1 VRGGTGRAAVRTS
14 ICAWTDPLRLVLGT
28 LTVLPTPPPTR
39 VDRRVGSWA
48 MTLAPLAGLLLAAA
62 GVALLSALGRA
73 GVAGAGPPTSATLAA
88 VLTVGLLALLTR
100 AMHLDGLADTVDGLG
115 SRRPAPEALEIMRRG
130 DVGPFGVVTL
140 LMVVLLQVLAL
151 GRLMEGGLGA
161 ASLVLALAVSRL
173 ALPLLCLQ
181 GVRAAR
187 ADGLGSPVVGSV
199 APWQAV
205 VSLLLTAVVLLPLL
219 LLAGLGPDGVPLPL
233 PTAAV
238 AGALGLGV
246 AALLAWRAVR
256 RLGGLTGDVL
266 GAAVEATFT
275 TVLVVLALCA

>member
-1 VRGGTGRAAVRTS
+1 VRGGTGRAAVRTRT
-14 ICAWTDPLRLVLGT
+14 CAWTDPLRLVVGT

-39 VDRRVGSWA
+39 VDRRVGSRA

-62 GVALLSALGRA
+62 GVALLWSLGWAGRA
-73 GVAGAGPPTSATLAA
+73 WAGPPTSPTLAA
-88 VLTVGLLALLTR
+88 VLAVGLLALLTR

-115 SRRPAPEALEIMRRG
+115 SRRPAAEALAIMRRG
-130 DVGPFGVVTL
+130 DVGPFGVVAL
-140 LMVVLLQVLAL
+140 VMVVLVQVLAL
-151 GRLMEGGLGA
+151 GQLMERGLGP
-161 ASLVLALAVSRL
+161 ASLVLGLAVSRL

-205 VSLLLTAVVLLPLL
+205 VSLLLTAAVLLPLL
-219 LLAGLGPDGVPLPL
+219 LVGLGPGAVPLPL
-233 PTAAV
+233 PSAAV